1 MTAFNDR
8 HLAQVTPLC
17 LALTL
22 IFVVAARPARAEPL
36 STRLD
41 ARSIASERSR
51 SRVEWLQQWGSPR
64 PRKSGGDDIVISQG
78 NQRGPLSL
86 IIIGTGVVAGGVGA
100 YFGVRNHSA
109 KSDYSAAQ
117 SAAARSDARDRA
129 QSAGTK
135 ANIAFIASGV
145 LLVTGLGILFFTDL

>member
-8 HLAQVTPLC
+8 HLARVTPLC
-17 LALTL
+17 LALAL
-22 IFVVAARPARAEPL
+22 IVVGAAQPARAEPL
-36 STRLD
+36 SMRLD
-41 ARSIASERSR
+41 AKSIASERSR
-51 SRVEWLQQWGSPR
+51 PRIEWLQQWGSPR
-64 PRKSGGDDIVISQG
+64 PRKTGDIVVSQG

-100 YFGVRNHSA
+100 YFGVRNLSA

-117 SAAARSDARDRA
+117 TAAARSDARDRA